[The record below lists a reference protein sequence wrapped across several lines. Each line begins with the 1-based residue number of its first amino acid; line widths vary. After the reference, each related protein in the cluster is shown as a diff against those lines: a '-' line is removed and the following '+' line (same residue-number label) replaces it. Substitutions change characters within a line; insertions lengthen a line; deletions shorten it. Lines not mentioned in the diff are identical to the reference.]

1 MTGWSGR
8 KGWMGRMGR
17 MGRIGAISLLCL
29 ISYVGSG
36 FSPPLRAI
44 SPELRRDQAEARS
57 AKAGS
62 RTDTE
67 QPRPE
72 MQRVPQFDN
81 ERATSWK
88 SIIPPHTESTLHRH
102 DRYRSVIAIVGG
114 DLKTVAPDGKATV
127 THYESGK
134 SYWFAP
140 MAAGETHKD
149 VNDTDKT
156 IELVVVELR

>member
-1 MTGWSGR
+1 MTGVGGKGR
-8 KGWMGRMGR
+8 KGGTG
-17 MGRIGAISLLCL
+17 GKGKILLLSVGLVLYGA
-29 ISYVGSG
+29 SG
-36 FSPPLRAI
+36 FS
-44 SPELRRDQAEARS
+44 
-57 AKAGS
+57 
-62 RTDTE
+62 RTYPE
-67 QPRPE
+67 QPRAE

-81 ERATSWK
+81 DHATSWK
-88 SIIPPHTESTLHRH
+88 SIIPPHTESTMHRH
-102 DRYRSVIAIVGG
+102 DRFRSVIAIVGG

-156 IELVVVELR
+156 IELIVVEIK

>member
-1 MTGWSGR
+1 MTGWRGRMGGKGRMGGMGR
-8 KGWMGRMGR
+8 KGK
-17 MGRIGAISLLCL
+17 LLPL
-29 ISYVGSG
+29 VAGIVLLYAASG
-36 FSPPLRAI
+36 L
-44 SPELRRDQAEARS
+44 
-57 AKAGS
+57 S
-62 RTDTE
+62 RTFTQ

-81 ERATSWK
+81 DRATSWK
-88 SIIPPHTESTLHRH
+88 SIIPPHTESTFHRH

-156 IELVVVELR
+156 IELIVVELK

>member
-1 MTGWSGR
+1 MGRTGW
-8 KGWMGRMGR
+8 KGRMGR
-17 MGRIGAISLLCL
+17 KGGKARHGAVVCLLAL
-29 ISYVGSG
+29 LLVLSYVASG
-36 FSPPLRAI
+36 FS
-44 SPELRRDQAEARS
+44 
-57 AKAGS
+57 
-62 RTDTE
+62 RTY

-88 SIIPPHTESTLHRH
+88 SIIPPHTESTFHRH

-156 IELVVVELR
+156 IELIVVELK